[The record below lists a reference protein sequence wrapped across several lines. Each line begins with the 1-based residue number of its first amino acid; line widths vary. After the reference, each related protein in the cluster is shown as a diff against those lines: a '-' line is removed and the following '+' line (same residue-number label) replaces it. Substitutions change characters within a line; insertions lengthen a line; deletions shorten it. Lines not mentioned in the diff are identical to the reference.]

1 MSWSLSSVKGTK
13 VTTPTIHVLATTF
26 DGTKA
31 ALKAAVPLAIRDDA
45 RVVLLVAQTV
55 DQNAEQPG
63 AGDGALVG
71 RYDAMVK
78 ALEHPVQIR
87 LCMAP
92 SVGDAAAR
100 LIPRSATVV
109 IGGRAAAWWPSA
121 EERLAARLRRSGRDV
136 VFVGCNRGRTRTA
149 EGVNVNA

>member
-1 MSWSLSSVKGTK
+1 MTLTV
-13 VTTPTIHVLATTF
+13 HVVATTL
-26 DGTKA
+26 DGTEA
-31 ALKAAVPLAIRDDA
+31 ALKAAVPLATQQDA

-55 DQNAEQPG
+55 DETAERSG

-121 EERLAARLRRSGRDV
+121 EERLAARLRRSGREV